1 MDTRREQ
8 IIDIVRREFIGPD
21 PVEEEGCLQ
30 ENGEEILTG
39 DPPRVRYMAGILFP
53 KEAKAENTD
62 LRAEDVQAEEP
73 EQEEGVEDT
82 EDMLYDKLKER
93 ARQNMN
99 IPRELFEKG
108 QELVKAGK
116 KAARIPLLASEVL
129 EGMVKGKTK
138 VRFELSGYEEPLNQ
152 IFHFLRYTV
161 LTMVALVLFIG
172 SCILCT
178 TDFKPI
184 LPNGVPLLAVT
195 GIVFSIALAIFSIK
209 KLK

>member
-1 MDTRREQ
+1 
-8 IIDIVRREFIGPD
+8 
-21 PVEEEGCLQ
+21 
-30 ENGEEILTG
+30 
-39 DPPRVRYMAGILFP
+39 MAGILFP

-138 VRFELSGYEEPLNQ
+138 VRFELSDYEEPLNQ